1 MQYSY
6 VALLRLWCDSMED
19 TRLIATTRSGAGER
33 PDLGAEPSG
42 LSRRAVLRGAAAAVT
57 VLHAPRILI
66 AAEPRRLRVSTFGG
80 YFERMFAEHVH
91 SAFTKATGIQVQSIE
106 QSEGAQFLFQLAEA
120 NKSGKPPMDVCCAG
134 AIDALRGRAL
144 GLWRTLNPARIP
156 NLSQLPAR
164 FIGHGPTG
172 IDGIGAMSW
181 YMTLVVSS
189 SDLKPLPDSWAVLW
203 GKHPNAWGVMT
214 GSQSPIF
221 EIAAN
226 LYFGG
231 NEVLTHKQ
239 GIDAVIGKIAEL
251 KGNVKLWWQDE
262 GTMQTA
268 LTNEDVVGGTYMHD
282 TAIVMT
288 RNGTPVRSIFPKE
301 GAVSNTNYWCQPSA
315 SVKVA
320 EAEEFISFCCTPEA
334 QELIARHVGSAPVL
348 ERSKLR
354 LSDQEFA
361 AVSVST
367 PQIDT
372 ATEVRFKFTDY
383 MEQQFTRMVT
393 S

>member
-1 MQYSY
+1 M
-6 VALLRLWCDSMED
+6 DN
-19 TRLIATTRSGAGER
+19 TRLKATAAAARER
-33 PDLGAEPSG
+33 PNLGTDHSG
-42 LSRRAVLRGAAAAVT
+42 LSRRAVLRGAAAALT
-57 VLHAPRILI
+57 ALHAPRILI
-66 AAEPRRLRVSTFGG
+66 AAEPRRLRVSTYGG
-80 YFERMFAEHVH
+80 YFERMFAEHIH
-91 SAFTKATGIQVQSIE
+91 PAFTKATGIQVQSIE
-106 QSEGAQFLFQLAEA
+106 QSEGAQFLFQLTEA
-120 NKSGKPPMDVCCAG
+120 NKSGKPPMDVCCAS

-144 GLWRTLNPARIP
+144 GLWRTLDPARIP
-156 NLSQLPAR
+156 TLSQVPAR
-164 FIGHGPTG
+164 FVGHGPTG
-172 IDGIGAMSW
+172 IDSIGAMSW
-181 YMTLVVSS
+181 YMTLVVSP
-189 SDLKPLPDSWAVLW
+189 SDVKPLPDSWTALW

-221 EIAAN
+221 EIAAH
-226 LYFGG
+226 LYFGD
-231 NEVLTHKQ
+231 NEVLMHKE

-282 TAIVMT
+282 TAMVMA

-301 GAVSNTNYWCQPSA
+301 GAVSNTNYWCQPTASA
-315 SVKVA
+315 KVA

-361 AVSVST
+361 AVAAST
-367 PQIDT
+367 PQIET

>member
-1 MQYSY
+1 M
-6 VALLRLWCDSMED
+6 DD
-19 TRLIATTRSGAGER
+19 GRLIATPACETVKR
-33 PDLGAEPSG
+33 PDRRRSDRASG
-42 LSRRAVLRGAAAAVT
+42 LTRRAVLCGAAAAVT
-57 VLHAPRILI
+57 ALHAPGILI
-66 AAEPRRLRVSTFGG
+66 AAEARRLRVSTYGG

-91 SAFTKATGIQVQSIE
+91 PAFTKATGIQVQSIE
-106 QSEGAQFLFQLAEA
+106 QSEGAQFLFQLTEA

-144 GLWRTLNPARIP
+144 GLWRNLNPVRIP
-156 NLSQLPAR
+156 ALSQLPER
-164 FIGHGPTG
+164 FVGHGATG
-172 IDGIGAMSW
+172 IDSIGAMSW
-181 YMTLVVSS
+181 YMTLVVSPS
-189 SDLKPLPDSWAVLW
+189 ELQPLPDSWAVLW
-203 GKHPNAWGVMT
+203 GKHPNSWGVMT

-221 EIAAN
+221 EIAAR
-226 LYFGG
+226 LFFGG
-231 NEVLTHKQ
+231 NDVLTHKE
-239 GIDAVIGKIAEL
+239 GIDAVIAKIAEI

-268 LTNEDVVGGTYMHD
+268 LTNEDVIGGTYMHD
-282 TAIVMT
+282 TAMVMA

-320 EAEEFISFCCTPEA
+320 EAEEFLNFCCTPEA

-348 ERSKLR
+348 ERAKLR
-354 LSDQEFA
+354 LSDQEFS
-361 AVSVST
+361 AVSAGA
-367 PQIDT
+367 PQILT

-393 S
+393 A